1 MNAIKYFFSAFCLV
15 LVLGSCTKTV
25 NDDISF
31 VDAAAAPDKLSVL
44 FDITQ
49 DNSGLVTI
57 TPNGEGAIYYLVY
70 YGDATTTPVNIA
82 AGKNT
87 THVYAEGEYNV
98 KIVGRS

>member
-15 LVLGSCTKTV
+15 LVMVSCTKTI
-25 NDDISF
+25 NEDLSF

-82 AGKNT
+82 AGKIQHMFMQKAN
-87 THVYAEGEYNV
+87 
-98 KIVGRS
+98 IM